1 MTGTESSE
9 KASKVAA
16 LVAGVATFIYFAFT
30 SDHLIL
36 AFTFGWIP
44 AAISAVFAYFLW
56 STKYIFIAAFAILLM
71 LIAISKFS

>member
-1 MTGTESSE
+1 MSSNDSTE

-44 AAISAVFAYFLW
+44 AVISAMFAYFLW
-56 STKYIFIAAFAILLM
+56 STKYIFIAAFAILLL